1 MRSKRKYERNVFQK
15 KKKNGDQFKDGN
27 RLKTTRRKSAIFSS
41 TMLRLYLNEGQAY
54 RAR

>member
-1 MRSKRKYERNVFQK
+1 MKETFFKK
-15 KKKNGDQFKDGN
+15 KKKNGDQFKDSN